1 MKILQRIAAVMLLSA
16 AIGAGFVSCAKKNAD
31 SLSKIKGKGEIVI
44 ATSPDFPPFE
54 FLDENRNITGLEIEL
69 FKKIADNI
77 GVKVNIQSVDF
88 DSIIPGVVS
97 GKYDMGVSGFSI
109 TEERKKNILF
119 SSPYTL
125 AGIAIVVRE
134 DDRGIRVKSPADLKG
149 KKISV
154 QSGTTSDTF
163 CVENGLNVNAYAS
176 NTEAELALVTG
187 KVDVWAIDN
196 AVGAQM
202 VRTYNADHS
211 DKLVM
216 LDDLLSYEEYA
227 FIAAKGS
234 DSLINAVNAQLDE
247 LRKNGIIDALF
258 KKFDADYKAAF

>member
-1 MKILQRIAAVMLLSA
+1 MLFAAV
-16 AIGAGFVSCAKKNAD
+16 IGVAFVSCAKNGAD
-31 SLSKIKGKGEIVI
+31 SLSKIKSKGEIVI

-69 FKKIADNI
+69 FKKIADSI

-119 SSPYTL
+119 ANPYTL

-134 DDRGIRVKSPADLKG
+134 SDRGIRVKSPADLKG

-163 CVENGLNVNAYAS
+163 CVESGLDVKAYAS

-187 KVDVWAIDN
+187 KVDIWAIDN

-202 VRTYNADHS
+202 VRSYNADHS

-234 DSLINAVNAQLDE
+234 DSLIGAVNAQLDE
-247 LRKNGIIDALF
+247 LRKNGTIDALF
-258 KKFDADYKAAF
+258 KEFDADYKSAF